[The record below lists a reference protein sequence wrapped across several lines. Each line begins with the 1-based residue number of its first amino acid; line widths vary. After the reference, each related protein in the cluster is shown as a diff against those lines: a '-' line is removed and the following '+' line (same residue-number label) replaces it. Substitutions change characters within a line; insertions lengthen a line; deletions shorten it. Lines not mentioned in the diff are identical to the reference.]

1 MPVTWFPVF
10 VEDFSS
16 TGRTYKKVSS
26 CPSPPLVSFVCSKC
40 KLFYNYLSLL
50 NRFISYIMQMVRIIE
65 DFFNLFY
72 PKLCA
77 ACGAHLLQ
85 QEELVC
91 TQCLYNLPKT
101 NYHRIEENPVEQ
113 VFWGRAEIAAATAY
127 FFFEKDSRFAKI
139 IHQLKYRG
147 MKEIGIEMGRI
158 FGAELKETSRFNEV
172 DLIIPVPL
180 HWKKQ
185 KKRGYNQSE
194 LIASG
199 IAESMG
205 KPIDTDILYRAV
217 ETETQT
223 RKSRYRRWENV
234 ENIFRVRSADKITGK
249 HILLVDDVITTG
261 STLESCAT
269 TLLKEKNTKVSV
281 ATLAMA

>member
-1 MPVTWFPVF
+1 MVSRIHG
-10 VEDFSS
+10 DFSS
-16 TGRTYKKVSS
+16 TGRTYTKGSS
-26 CPSPPLVSFVCSKC
+26 CSSSQPVSFACFPC

-65 DFFNLFY
+65 DFFSLFY

-113 VFWGRAEIAAATAY
+113 VFWGRAKIAAATAY
-127 FFFEKDSRFAKI
+127 FFFEKDTRFAKI

-205 KPIDTDILYRAV
+205 KPIVTNILYRAV

-223 RKSRYRRWENV
+223 RKSRYKRWKNV

-269 TLLKEKNTKVSV
+269 TLLKENNTKVSV
-281 ATLAMA
+281 ATLAIA

>member
-1 MPVTWFPVF
+1 
-10 VEDFSS
+10 
-16 TGRTYKKVSS
+16 
-26 CPSPPLVSFVCSKC
+26 
-40 KLFYNYLSLL
+40 
-50 NRFISYIMQMVRIIE
+50 
-65 DFFNLFY
+65 
-72 PKLCA
+72 
-77 ACGAHLLQ
+77 
-85 QEELVC
+85 
-91 TQCLYNLPKT
+91 
-101 NYHRIEENPVEQ
+101 
-113 VFWGRAEIAAATAY
+113 AATAY
-127 FFFEKDSRFAKI
+127 YFFEKESRFAKI

-147 MKEIGIEMGRI
+147 VTEIGIEMGKI

-194 LIASG
+194 FIASG

-205 KPIDTDILYRAV
+205 KSIDTNTLYKAV

-223 RKSRYRRWENV
+223 RKSRYERWENV
-234 ENIFRVRSADKITGK
+234 ENIFRLRSAEKITGK

-261 STLESCAT
+261 ATLESCAT
-269 TLLKEKNTKVSV
+269 TLLKENNTKVSI

>member
-1 MPVTWFPVF
+1 
-10 VEDFSS
+10 
-16 TGRTYKKVSS
+16 
-26 CPSPPLVSFVCSKC
+26 
-40 KLFYNYLSLL
+40 
-50 NRFISYIMQMVRIIE
+50 MQMVRLIE
-65 DFFNLFY
+65 DFINLFY

-85 QEELVC
+85 QEKFIC

-101 NYHRIEENPVEQ
+101 NYHHIKENPVEQ
-113 VFWGRAEIAAATAY
+113 VFWGRVDITAATAY
-127 FFFEKDSRFAKI
+127 FLFEKESRFAKI

-147 MKEIGIEMGRI
+147 MKEIGIEMGKI
-158 FGAELKETSRFNEV
+158 FGAELKETSRFNKV

-194 LIASG
+194 FIASG

-205 KPIDTDILYRAV
+205 KPIDTNTLYRAV

-223 RKSRYRRWENV
+223 RKSRYERWENV
-234 ENIFRVRSADKITGK
+234 ENIFRLKSVDIITGK
-249 HILLVDDVITTG
+249 HILLIDDVITTG
-261 STLESCAT
+261 ATLESCAI
-269 TLLKEKNTKVSV
+269 TLLNEKDTKVSI

>member
-1 MPVTWFPVF
+1 
-10 VEDFSS
+10 
-16 TGRTYKKVSS
+16 
-26 CPSPPLVSFVCSKC
+26 
-40 KLFYNYLSLL
+40 
-50 NRFISYIMQMVRIIE
+50 MQMVRFIE
-65 DFFNLFY
+65 DFINLFY

-85 QEELVC
+85 QEKYVC
-91 TQCLYNLPKT
+91 TRCLYNLPRT
-101 NYHRIEENPVEQ
+101 NYHYNIENPVEQ
-113 VFWGRAEIAAATAY
+113 VFWGRVEITAATAY
-127 FFFEKDSRFAKI
+127 YFFEKESRFAKI

-147 MKEIGIEMGRI
+147 VTEIGIEMGKI
-158 FGAELKETSRFNEV
+158 FGAELKESSRFNEV

-194 LIASG
+194 FIASG

-205 KPIDTDILYRAV
+205 KLLDTSILYRAV

-223 RKSRYRRWENV
+223 RKSRYERWENV
-234 ENIFRVRSADKITGK
+234 ENIFRLRSADKITGK

-261 STLESCAT
+261 ATLESCAS
-269 TLLKEKNTKVSV
+269 TLLKENNTKVSV

>member
-1 MPVTWFPVF
+1 MARLLA
-10 VEDFSS
+10 DF
-16 TGRTYKKVSS
+16 
-26 CPSPPLVSFVCSKC
+26 
-40 KLFYNYLSLL
+40 
-50 NRFISYIMQMVRIIE
+50 I
-65 DFFNLFY
+65 NLFY
-72 PKLCA
+72 PKLCV

-85 QEELVC
+85 QEKLVC

-101 NYHRIEENPVEQ
+101 NYHHIKENPVEQ
-113 VFWGRAEIAAATAY
+113 VFWGRTEITAATAY
-127 FFFEKDSRFAKI
+127 FFFEKESRFAKI
-139 IHQLKYRG
+139 IHHLKYRG
-147 MKEIGIEMGRI
+147 MKEIGIEMGKI
-158 FGAELKETSRFNEV
+158 FGAELKETSRFNKV

-194 LIASG
+194 FIASG

-205 KPIDTDILYRAV
+205 KPIDTNTLYRAV

-223 RKSRYRRWENV
+223 WKSRYERWENV
-234 ENIFRVRSADKITGK
+234 ENIFRLRSDDKITGK

-261 STLESCAT
+261 ATLESCAT
-269 TLLKEKNTKVSV
+269 TLLKENNTKVSV

>member
-1 MPVTWFPVF
+1 MF
-10 VEDFSS
+10 
-16 TGRTYKKVSS
+16 
-26 CPSPPLVSFVCSKC
+26 C
-40 KLFYNYLSLL
+40 
-50 NRFISYIMQMVRIIE
+50 IMQMMRLIE
-65 DFFNLFY
+65 DFINLFY

-85 QEELVC
+85 QEKFIC

-101 NYHRIEENPVEQ
+101 SYHRINGNLVEQ
-113 VFWGRAEIAAATAY
+113 VFWGRAEITAATAY
-127 FFFEKDSRFAKI
+127 FFFEKESRYAKI
-139 IHQLKYRG
+139 IHQLKYCG
-147 MKEIGIEMGRI
+147 MKEIGIEMGKI
-158 FGAELKETSRFNEV
+158 FGAELKESSRFNKV

-194 LIASG
+194 FIASG

-205 KPIDTDILYRAV
+205 KPIDTNTLYRAV

-223 RKSRYRRWENV
+223 RKSRYERWENV
-234 ENIFRVRSADKITGK
+234 ENIFRLRSADKITGK
-249 HILLVDDVITTG
+249 HILMVDDVITTG
-261 STLESCAT
+261 ATLESCAT